1 MISVNMQSNRNQ
13 WNKKNIKDFQKT
25 TFINLKAN
33 LLIELLRKEKHL
45 KKKRRSMFPYL
56 IWVSLLRVRDRGENP
71 FCWERSLKK
80 KESKKE
86 HSLRVWDKQL
96 KWMHF
101 IFIYSKYHYTID
113 ISNIPPLLY
122 YYYYFFNNSLKW
134 VKKKRKGKK
143 RSNQIPNSI
152 G

>member
-1 MISVNMQSNRNQ
+1 MISVNLQSNRNQ

-56 IWVSLLRVRDRGENP
+56 IWVCLLRVRDWGEST
-71 FCWERSLKK
+71 FCWERRLEE
-80 KESKKE
+80 KESRKE
-86 HSLRVWDKQL
+86 QSLRVWDKQL

-101 IFIYSKYHYTID
+101 NFIYSKYHYTLEIF
-113 ISNIPPLLY
+113 NIPHLTFLT
-122 YYYYFFNNSLKW
+122 FFFFFFKLSQMS
-134 VKKKRKGKK
+134 KKKSRIKF
-143 RSNQIPNSI
+143 
-152 G
+152 